1 MSSSLVNTID
11 AIKNMIVISHARL
24 QINVPSLPLL
34 SRFSVSLN
42 KKTLI
47 EKQKQKKTGVAKAQ
61 KSIFFQLT
69 CLENLPK

>member
-47 EKQKQKKTGVAKAQ
+47 EKKKKKKKQELLRLKRV
-61 KSIFFQLT
+61 FFFS
-69 CLENLPK
+69 

>member
-47 EKQKQKKTGVAKAQ
+47 EKKKKTGVAKAQ

>member
-47 EKQKQKKTGVAKAQ
+47 EKKKKKTGVAKAQ
-61 KSIFFQLT
+61 KRLWLT
-69 CLENLPK
+69 Y